1 MADDGSGVLT
11 IGAGA
16 IGQRL
21 ARENADSF
29 GEKIV

>member
-1 MADDGSGVLT
+1 MADDGSSVPI

-16 IGQRL
+16 TGLRS